1 MQGPSIL
8 LPIPHHDAVHH
19 PPGPHRPD
27 RQPPRARHH
36 DLRPADRGIRRPPD
50 PRQGRRGRH
59 QLPGHGRRL
68 PAGRRLAD
76 DRRHRGNP
84 GPLAARRARPARR
97 FRRGDQGVRTDRSAS
112 LGPGLVAQAPA
123 GRDRCLAR
131 APADGL
137 CRSLSDAWRRYAH
150 AAGRD
155 PGGPGHHR
163 PLRPRPLCG
172 GVQFPWRIAWPA
184 RWGRPSCTAS
194 CAWSR
199 CSRATACCSA
209 RSSAN
214 CCRWRRKRA
223 WA

>member
-84 GPLAARRARPARR
+84 GPLAADAPGRRAGFVVATKAFGRTGPHPW
-97 FRRGDQGVRTDRSAS
+97 DQGSSRKHLLAAIDAS
-112 LGPGLVAQAPA
+112 LARLQTDYVDLYQMHGDDTRTPLDETLEALDTIVRS
-123 GRDRCLAR
+123 GRAR
-131 APADGL
+131 
-137 CRSLSDAWRRYAH
+137 YV
-150 AAGRD
+150 
-155 PGGPGHHR
+155 
-163 PLRPRPLCG
+163 
-172 GVQFPWRIAWPA
+172 GVSISWRIAWPA